1 MGLAVPTVRTG
12 RALAAALDEIEGDP
26 TAVVRA
32 VTRGG
37 LPGRE
42 PGKSM
47 KPLPGAGYSW
57 EEYFAVQLE
66 RRSDWTLWDVVT
78 GWGKS

>member
-32 VTRGG
+32 VTQTRV
-37 LPGRE
+37 PWRE
-42 PGKSM
+42 PES
-47 KPLPGAGYSW
+47 PLNRCPPA
-57 EEYFAVQLE
+57 AIV
-66 RRSDWTLWDVVT
+66 RRCRSLYGSRTFRLDALGCCD
-78 GWGKS
+78 GLNQK